1 MRPITKRQQEVLEFI
16 RTFIRKN
23 KYPPT
28 IREISEYFGISV
40 KGAHD
45 HVKALQKKQAI
56 RCDTNRSRAIEILDE
71 EKEQQESPE
80 PIRQIPMLGSVAAGL
95 PVLVEENYDG
105 SVEVPASLLKKG
117 DYFALQVQGDSM
129 TGAGI
134 MDGDIAVIAQ
144 TPVAENGSIVVA
156 MVDEAVTIKRF
167 FRESNRVQLKAENPA
182 YTPIYTRDVRI
193 LGTLAHVIR
202 SYE

>member
-1 MRPITKRQQEVLEFI
+1 MRPITERQQEVLDFIREFI
-16 RTFIRKN
+16 RGN

-28 IREISEYFGISV
+28 IREISDHFGISV

-45 HVKALQKKQAI
+45 HVRLLRKKQVI
-56 RCDTNRSRAIEILDE
+56 RFDTNRSRTIEILE
-71 EKEQQESPE
+71 EDDREQSSE
-80 PIRQIPMLGSVAAGL
+80 PLRRIPMLGSVAAGL

-105 SVEVPASLLKKG
+105 TVDVPASFLRG
-117 DYFALQVQGDSM
+117 DDYFALTVQGDSM

-134 MDGDIAVIAQ
+134 MDGDVAVIAK
-144 TPVAENGSIVVA
+144 TPVAENGEIVVA

-167 FRESNRVQLKAENPA
+167 YRESSRIQLKAENPA
-182 YTPIYTRDVRI
+182 YAPIYTREIRI
-193 LGTLAHVIR
+193 LGKLAHVIR